1 MSPTTINH
9 TTITKPIGSRSRTIE
24 KPRWQRMVPAFGFR
38 VVNRFFLVLIA
49 LAVLGL
55 LLTAYRELVGLGP
68 STGMNDKFGWGIWK
82 TFNVVVLTALGSGA
96 FSVGISAW
104 VFRRRLLFPLMRMAL
119 LTSMLAYTCGLC
131 LLGIDV
137 GRPWNFYW
145 VLFPW
150 RWNLHSP
157 MAEVAICMSI
167 YATIPLLI
175 ENLTPILERLWYVNL
190 RLRPAVEAIEHGLHK
205 GFPFIISLAYLLPA
219 MHQSSLG
226 ALMLLAGPRVH
237 PLWQT
242 PTLPLLYLGAAAFM
256 SFGCVAGTTMLCCVA
271 WRRAMDMEVL
281 NEAARICAWM
291 IFGFLAVRFVD
302 LFFRGSLVTAFRLD
316 RYAGIFWLETL
327 LIGYGG
333 WLLRRSLKDH
343 QWKTMWLG
351 YLISAFG
358 GMLYRFTPTTLA
370 YMPGPKATY
379 FPSMME
385 LLIGLGFDALG
396 IAAFLL
402 IVKVCAILPATLQEW
417 RDMSSYF
424 TVHEPYVLWEQYLNF
439 GFFDYKLLDSDLSRP
454 YVKTNH
460 D

>member
-1 MSPTTINH
+1 MSIATAENIRTRRTSPTTKTH
-9 TTITKPIGSRSRTIE
+9 WERF
-24 KPRWQRMVPAFGFR
+24 VPAFGFP
-38 VVNRFFLVLIA
+38 VVNPFFLFLVALTLIGLF
-49 LAVLGL
+49 LAG
-55 LLTAYRELVGLGP
+55 YREIRGLGP
-68 STGMNDKFGWGIWK
+68 VTGMNDKFGWGIWK
-82 TFNVVVLTALGSGA
+82 TFNVVVVTALGSGA
-96 FSVGISAW
+96 FSVGLAAW
-104 VFRRRLLFPLMRMAL
+104 VFRRKLLFPLMRMAL

-131 LLGIDV
+131 LLGVDV

-175 ENLTPILERLWYVNL
+175 ENVTPLLERLWYVNV
-190 RLRPAVEAIEHGLHK
+190 RMRPAVEAVERVLHK

-242 PTLPLLYLGAAAFM
+242 PLLPLLYVWAAAFM

-281 NEAARICAWM
+281 NEAARICAWT
-291 IFGFLAVRFVD
+291 IFGWLAVRV
-302 LFFRGSLVTAFRLD
+302 LGLLLAGSLGTAFHID
-316 RYAGIFWLETL
+316 RYAGIFWAEMLM
-327 LIGYGG
+327 IGYGG
-333 WLLRRSLKDH
+333 WLLHSSLKN
-343 QWKTMWLG
+343 QRWKTMWSG
-351 YLISAFG
+351 YIFAAIG

-370 YMPGPKATY
+370 YMPGPNAVY
-379 FPSMME
+379 FPSTIE
-385 LLIGLGFDALG
+385 LLVALGFVTLG
-396 IAAFLL
+396 IAGFFFM
-402 IVKVCAILPATLQEW
+402 VKVCAILPATLQEW
-417 RDMSSYF
+417 RDMTSYY
-424 TVHEPYVLWEQYLNF
+424 TVREPYNLWKQYLNF
-439 GFFDYKLLDSDLSRP
+439 GFVDYKLLDPDLSRP

-460 D
+460 N